1 MSTVAGKRHMGRVSA
16 IGCILCRYLGFGET
30 PAQVHHLK
38 EECGASQRQ
47 SDFLTIPLCEPHHT
61 GSVGIH
67 GLGRKAF
74 ERTYKLSELDLLAMT
89 IERLGAGCR

>member
-1 MSTVAGKRHMGRVSA
+1 MSTTAAKRHMGKVA
-16 IGCILCRYLGFGET
+16 EVGCILCRHLGFGET

-38 EECGASQRQ
+38 EECGAGQRQ
-47 SDFLTIPLCEPHHT
+47 SDFLTIPLCQPHHT

-67 GLGRKAF
+67 GLGTKAF
-74 ERTYKLSELDLLAMT
+74 ERTYGLSELDLLALT